1 MTEVAGG
8 RSPPSE
14 LYSGTVSTDNHS
26 TIDEVEGTAL
36 CVICDLETSLNEG
49 IVSPIIGGHYSQSVE
64 TWTQSREYHMTTGT
78 CQIQM
83 CLPHAKSRTSEY
95 IKDMFALYRHRK

>member
-36 CVICDLETSLNEG
+36 CVICDLETSLDKLLVRSTVG
-49 IVSPIIGGHYSQSVE
+49 SHYSQRVE
-64 TWTQSREYHMTTGT
+64 SRTQSSEHHMTTGT
-78 CQIQM
+78 CSAIVVCMQREIVKCGLWTRWLQ
-83 CLPHAKSRTSEY
+83 
-95 IKDMFALYRHRK
+95 